1 MLMIACHPQACHLM
15 QVELFVRMIE
25 ENPAI
30 KTAARVF
37 AARPSKDSTKE
48 TSVVALSARPGV
60 THATAVRGLE
70 PGLLTSYA
78 LWEKVAQ
85 YFFYYG
91 CHCVLQRCY
100 PTGYVPGLGDVNECL
115 AFPNVC
121 NNGRCK
127 NTRGGF
133 DCRCNQVFNFNFNRR
148 M

>member
-1 MLMIACHPQACHLM
+1 M

-85 YFFYYG
+85 YIFIVAATVCYKD
-91 CHCVLQRCY
+91 VILQ
-100 PTGYVPGLGDVNECL
+100 GMCL
-115 AFPNVC
+115 V
-121 NNGRCK
+121 
-127 NTRGGF
+127 
-133 DCRCNQVFNFNFNRR
+133 
-148 M
+148 